1 MSLDARYLT
10 NGKKTLYVAI
20 DSSASPAV
28 RYVGATKEDIPKS
41 IRDHLPDGEP
51 KLIGPDIAA
60 ILHVQDIFY
69 PNFPAC
75 GHPDYPGKRCI
86 AESCK
91 FADPTY
97 KDCPYFDKS
106 YEE

>member
-10 NGKKTLYVAI
+10 NGKKSLYVVI
-20 DSSASPAV
+20 DSSARPAV
-28 RYVGATKEDIPKS
+28 RYIGETKEDIPKS
-41 IRDHLPDGEP
+41 IRDHLPDGDP
-51 KLIGPDIAA
+51 RFIGPDIAA
-60 ILHVQDIFY
+60 ILQVQDIFY

-91 FADPTY
+91 FSDPTY
-97 KDCPYFDKS
+97 KDCPYFAKS